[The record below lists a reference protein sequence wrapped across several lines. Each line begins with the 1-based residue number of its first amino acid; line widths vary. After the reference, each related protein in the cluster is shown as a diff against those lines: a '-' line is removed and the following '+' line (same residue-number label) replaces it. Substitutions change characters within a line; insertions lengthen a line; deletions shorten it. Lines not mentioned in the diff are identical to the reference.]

1 MMPKPERRLWVFT
14 RRLPFLLILLSV
26 TLVGLLV
33 WISLGVLMRG
43 GASHNTD
50 KTTPQTLSTPTA
62 TQGMPVDG
70 PSPLLFGTNLGL
82 FNANDQILRSAPTRN
97 LLQQM
102 HPGIIRMPIRSKLS
116 EAVTI
121 HTAQIIK
128 DLGAIPLVV
137 LHSVNGPHVLDDD
150 IRVIK
155 DMNTIFGKSIVYYEF
170 GNEDD
175 WTGINAATYTQAW
188 NRLIPQLKQAAL
200 HGQFVGPVNYQY
212 NGDFLSAFLQQANP
226 HPDQVSWHEYT
237 CSYKWPD
244 ADCIANIDNWTTHIQ
259 DSRYRMTAIL
269 GAPLPIM
276 ITEWNYAP
284 DAAYNDGKNNDRT
297 FMTTWTNKAL
307 QTLADSHVFAAMQ
320 YTCTNTAM
328 SLIDNDNK
336 PTLQGTIFQHLYLK
350 MILNGHQPTP
360 TPDPTPSIVLN
371 GSQVFSFEDGG
382 TDGWT
387 GQGIVKVQN
396 STAFA
401 LDGTHALQVTLSI
414 TSSSNFPYI
423 AVNLAN
429 MPSYP
434 RAGQT
439 LTAYVYLPASITKV
453 SITAK
458 LFIVDSNYHW
468 FSKNTVQLS
477 PGTWIPLTYLLPPTI
492 NGQPAQLGIQFNS
505 TISSTTIS
513 DMYIDAV
520 GWS

>member
-1 MMPKPERRLWVFT
+1 
-14 RRLPFLLILLSV
+14 
-26 TLVGLLV
+26 
-33 WISLGVLMRG
+33 
-43 GASHNTD
+43 
-50 KTTPQTLSTPTA
+50 
-62 TQGMPVDG
+62 
-70 PSPLLFGTNLGL
+70 
-82 FNANDQILRSAPTRN
+82 
-97 LLQQM
+97 
-102 HPGIIRMPIRSKLS
+102 
-116 EAVTI
+116 
-121 HTAQIIK
+121 
-128 DLGAIPLVV
+128 
-137 LHSVNGPHVLDDD
+137 
-150 IRVIK
+150 
-155 DMNTIFGKSIVYYEF
+155 
-170 GNEDD
+170 
-175 WTGINAATYTQAW
+175 
-188 NRLIPQLKQAAL
+188 
-200 HGQFVGPVNYQY
+200 
-212 NGDFLSAFLQQANP
+212 
-226 HPDQVSWHEYT
+226 
-237 CSYKWPD
+237 
-244 ADCIANIDNWTTHIQ
+244 
-259 DSRYRMTAIL
+259 MTAIL

-458 LFIVDSNYHW
+458 LFIVDNNYHW